1 MEHLGV
7 KAKRSSRLG
16 SAEFR
21 AGMPKAGNGGDGA
34 WRAPPGAQ
42 KQTGK
47 VFRIVFHRFTLH
59 RTAIL
64 QRVWLLA
71 QHGSR
76 DRCFEGEIVRIVED

>member
-21 AGMPKAGNGGDGA
+21 AGMPKAGNGA
-34 WRAPPGAQ
+34 WQAPPGAQ

-47 VFRIVFHRFTLH
+47 VFRIVFHRFTAH
-59 RTAIL
+59 RTATL
-64 QRVWLLA
+64 QRVRLLA

-76 DRCFEGEIVRIVED
+76 DRLFEGEIVRIVED